1 MIFGSF
7 FVNDMHVLDSTKMS
21 PDSKINLQHGIYKTL
36 LSILG
41 VYLSGQ

>member
-21 PDSKINLQHGIYKTL
+21 PDSKINLQHDIYKTF

-41 VYLSGQ
+41 VYLGDQ